1 VPARERGCQFPNSVI
16 AQPVYLVLPENGRRE
31 LFYNQTRYVEDSMS
45 GDSVPWALPLAHFR
59 TSDREA
65 TTLFREL
72 RQPLLRYLVCLGLS
86 SDEAQ
91 DVVQD
96 TFLSLHRHFAQGG
109 SEENIRSWLFRVAH
123 NQARNRQ
130 NSYDRRFS
138 ARLEDVAAAG
148 AESVLD
154 EATPERVLL
163 EKEKFERLGN
173 AIRTLEKSERECLLL
188 RASGLRYRE
197 IGEVLGI
204 ATSTVA
210 DIVDRA
216 VRKLAEKC
224 NV

>member
-1 VPARERGCQFPNSVI
+1 
-16 AQPVYLVLPENGRRE
+16 
-31 LFYNQTRYVEDSMS
+31 MS
-45 GDSVPWALPLAHFR
+45 GDSVPWALPLSRFA

-72 RQPLLRYLVCLGLS
+72 RKPLLRYLACLGLS

-96 TFLSLHRHFAQGG
+96 AFLSLHRHLSAGG
-109 SEENIRSWLFRVAH
+109 SQENIRGWLFRVAH

-130 NSYDRRFS
+130 TSYERRF
-138 ARLEDVAAAG
+138 AAPLDDG
-148 AESVLD
+148 VEVVLD
-154 EATPERVLL
+154 EASPEHALL
-163 EKEKFERLGN
+163 EKEKLKRLGN
-173 AIRTLEKSERECLLL
+173 AIRTLADAERECLML

-210 DIVDRA
+210 DTVDRA
-216 VRKLAEKC
+216 VKKLAEKC